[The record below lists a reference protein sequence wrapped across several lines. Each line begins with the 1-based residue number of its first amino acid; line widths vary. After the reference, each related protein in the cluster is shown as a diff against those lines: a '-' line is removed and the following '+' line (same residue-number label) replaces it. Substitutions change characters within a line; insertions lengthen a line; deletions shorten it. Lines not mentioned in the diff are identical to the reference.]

1 MAESARLR
9 PQEIESAALPLFL
22 AHKFWNE
29 RKLDSPFPSFPPA
42 RLSPAISV
50 GLGLRSG
57 EFYDTL
63 FFAHTLHNNATPET
77 WLSLSPL
84 FPHANSRSSSSPCL
98 SPSLLPTF
106 PTPHGGKRNNASRPP
121 PPHASSRREPEP
133 FSPPPPS
140 LQFVGEHS
148 RREVEER
155 AECYCGKKRVGR
167 RPFIH
172 TVRGRGGSHFG
183 IRRRL
188 LRSKNRQT
196 NVDGEGPGRKLFP
209 NETAL

>member
-121 PPHASSRREPEP
+121 PPPSRVESEGAGTI
-133 FSPPPPS
+133 FFPPPPFITVCGRA
-140 LQFVGEHS
+140 LAERG
-148 RREVEER
+148 RRES
-155 AECYCGKKRVGR
+155 GM
-167 RPFIH
+167 
-172 TVRGRGGSHFG
+172 
-183 IRRRL
+183 L
-188 LRSKNRQT
+188 LRKKASREEAIHSYCTWKRGKSLWNSAAA
-196 NVDGEGPGRKLFP
+196 PP
-209 NETAL
+209 